1 MAVPWLVGAAV
12 GGGADAAMGGGEGTL
27 EPTKAAAAAGGGVAG
42 APFTE
47 LLPAVAR
54 GVPSAR

>member
-1 MAVPWLVGAAV
+1 MAVPWAAGAAA
-12 GGGADAAMGGGEGTL
+12 GGEGVAAMGGGEGTL

-47 LLPAVAR
+47 LLPAVSN
-54 GVPSAR
+54 GVPSTK